1 MKVRTENFLGNRLSH
16 GSSLGFR
23 VQRILN
29 SSLLYDELKLKRFA
43 APETHPFLP
52 YGGKKQQL
60 VLQGISEMALPASA

>member
-1 MKVRTENFLGNRLSH
+1 
-16 GSSLGFR
+16 
-23 VQRILN
+23 LN